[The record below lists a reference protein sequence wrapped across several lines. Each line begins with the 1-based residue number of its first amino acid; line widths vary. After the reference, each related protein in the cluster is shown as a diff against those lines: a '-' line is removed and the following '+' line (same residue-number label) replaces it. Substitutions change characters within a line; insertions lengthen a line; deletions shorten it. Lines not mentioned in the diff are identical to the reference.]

1 MTTITT
7 RTSKGSALSWA
18 EADANF
24 DNLNTDKAE
33 LASPTFTGVPAAPT
47 AVANTNT
54 TQLATTA
61 FVTTADNLKAN
72 LASPALTG
80 TPTAP
85 TATTGTNTTQ
95 LATTAFVQGK
105 TATQTPFT
113 AVGNIV
119 ATDVQAAIAELDT
132 DKASV
137 VQLEAA
143 TEGPA
148 FLATGTSQSL
158 SVNVSTKATITTE
171 VFDTNN
177 NYDTSNSRFT
187 PTVAGYYQVN
197 ADGGNQAALDTFG
210 IYIIIVKNNA
220 GAEAQGGSTGN
231 AVTYARGQAS
241 CLVYMNG
248 TTDYLEVFLTGT
260 GPSGSVTCI
269 CDHFSA
275 CLVRPA

>member
-1 MTTITT
+1 MSTIVT
-7 RTSKGSALSWA
+7 RAGKGSALTWT

-24 DNLNTDKAE
+24 TNLNTDKAE
-33 LASPTFTGVPAAPT
+33 TVSPTFTGVPAAPT
-47 AVANTNT
+47 AVAGTNT
-54 TQLATTA
+54 TQVATTA
-61 FVTTADNLKAN
+61 FVTTADNLKAD

-119 ATDVQAAIAELDT
+119 ATDVQAAIAELDNEKT
-132 DKASV
+132 AK
-137 VQLEAA
+137 
-143 TEGPA
+143 GPA
-148 FLATGTSQSL
+148 FAATGSL
-158 SVNVSTKATITTE
+158 QNPTVNVPTIAYVTTE
-171 VFDTNN
+171 LFDTNS
-177 NYDTSNSRFT
+177 NYDAANSRFT

-210 IYIIIVKNNA
+210 VYVIIYKNGTTNV
-220 GAEAQGGSTGN
+220 AQGGSTGN

-241 CLVYMNG
+241 GIVYMNG
-248 TTDYLEVFLTGT
+248 TTDYLEVTLIGT
-260 GPSGSVTCI
+260 GPSGTVGVI
-269 CDHFSA
+269 CDNFSA
-275 CLVRPA
+275 CLIRSA